1 MQDTLSHPDLTQDMG
16 IAAVRLAAQNGNQEL
31 AINTLQTLK
40 QKLKFSSD
48 KYKLQEL
55 HLVSPLGFNPYL
67 NLSTFL

>member
-48 KYKLQEL
+48 KHKLQQL
-55 HLVSPLGFNPYL
+55 HLVGPLGFNPYL
-67 NLSTFL
+67 NISTFL